1 MDYQSLEF
9 VVEDLLNQ
17 DDINLPILPEIALRI
32 LEMINNPNSNL
43 ADISEL
49 IKRDQSIAAYVLKI
63 ANSPIY
69 CLNTDI
75 VSINQAIARLGMK
88 LLSEITFAIS
98 LQTNIFSCKYFKNY
112 MSELWK
118 FSLFTAIWAKRIAF
132 HKKFSVEAVFLGG
145 LLHEIGKPI
154 LLNSLSKSK
163 LTNEELKII
172 SDINN
177 PNSKEI
183 LEKIL
188 DKYSYKFADKVMG
201 KWNLPILII
210 SIACNHRDLDNC
222 NSYLKETSIVCLA
235 DKLAKYYKD
244 FENIKNINNK
254 LDTISDNQIVTNNDF
269 EYIYQLKAWE
279 NLNYYRDEI
288 EILLD
293 DYELVNQTLSSMMII
308 K

>member
-1 MDYQSLEF
+1 MDYQRLELL
-9 VVEDLLNQ
+9 VEDLLNK
-17 DDINLPILPEIALRI
+17 DDINLPILPEIALKI

-43 ADISEL
+43 VDISEL
-49 IKRDQSIAAYVLKI
+49 IKRDQSISAYVLKI
-63 ANSPIY
+63 ANSPLY

-98 LQTNIFSCKYFKNY
+98 LQTNIFSCKYFNNY
-112 MSELWK
+112 MIELWR

-154 LLNSLSKSK
+154 LLNSLSKSN
-163 LTNEELKII
+163 LSNEELKEL

-183 LEKIL
+183 LEEIM
-188 DKYSYKFADKVMG
+188 DKYGYKFAEKVMG
-201 KWNLPILII
+201 KWNLPNLIK
-210 SIACNHRDLDNC
+210 SIACNHRDLANC
-222 NSYLKETSIVCLA
+222 SSYFKETSIVCLA
-235 DKLAKYYKD
+235 DKLAKYFKEL
-244 FENIKNINNK
+244 ENYNTVSGIDNDKE
-254 LDTISDNQIVTNNDF
+254 LD
-269 EYIYQLKAWE
+269 YIYKLVAWE

-293 DYELVNQTLSSMMII
+293 DKEIVYQTLASMMII